1 MVDDVVVAGVVRD
14 VIVGVV
20 AFSREVIDGLLE
32 EGWIVVGNPVMKMV
46 GRIERLPEV
55 KDAACGTRSAASD
68 VAGDV
73 GEIHVVRE
81 R

>member
-1 MVDDVVVAGVVRD
+1 MVGDVVVAGVVRD

-55 KDAACGTRSAASD
+55 KDACGTRSAASD

>member
-1 MVDDVVVAGVVRD
+1 MVGDVVVAGVVRD

-20 AFSREVIDGLLE
+20 AFSREVINGLLE

-55 KDAACGTRSAASD
+55 EDAGGTRSAASD
-68 VAGDV
+68 VAGDI
-73 GEIHVVRE
+73 GEIHDVCE